1 MTNSVENLV
10 KTVYVYDEDG
20 YFTDSHIAQPNPR
33 SPVGWLFPPRST
45 TIKPAMEPRMFYK
58 IRNENVAWSDWEAVP
73 YPSKPEDFVGIEI
86 PHQSRTQRSN
96 TLRLWLRKF
105 VAENP
110 TLWREK
116 QINDE
121 NGNLKAIT
129 IEAIPQPTEAEIAEQ
144 KAQAVRG
151 QRDRILS
158 QTDYLVSGDYPISD
172 DDLAAVKAYR
182 QALRDVPAQD
192 GFPDSVVWPELP
204 QVTVLRD

>member
-1 MTNSVENLV
+1 
-10 KTVYVYDEDG
+10 
-20 YFTDSHIAQPNPR
+20 
-33 SPVGWLFPPRST
+33 
-45 TIKPAMEPRMFYK
+45 MFYK